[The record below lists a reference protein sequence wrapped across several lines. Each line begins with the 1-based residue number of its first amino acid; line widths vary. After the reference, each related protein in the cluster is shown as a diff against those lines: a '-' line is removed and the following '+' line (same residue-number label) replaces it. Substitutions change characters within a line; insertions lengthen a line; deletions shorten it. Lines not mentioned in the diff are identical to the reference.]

1 MATAHF
7 LHEQTQRHY
16 SDAMRILAALLL
28 LLASLPLTAATGTPA
43 PPQGAESNLQL
54 TQCMSLQGSLSRQ
67 TTALA
72 ELQAHSQALSSQR
85 ELERMR
91 NESRIQALENEK
103 ARLLSAAVI
112 AVLILLLAAATSFGL
127 LLRKRHQQLR
137 RLSEVDVL
145 TGLGNRRAATRKL
158 DALAAQRGP
167 DGTRHVLFL
176 IDVDHFKQINDS
188 HGHHVGDE
196 VLVALAAKLRAAC
209 RPTDLVARW
218 GGEEFL
224 VACTSLTREQ
234 AEQVAARL
242 RRAMA
247 YTLETSHAARLIT
260 VSLGLAPIPFFD
272 SGDEPSPASCWD
284 YALRMADRALYA
296 AKRHRD
302 AWVGYWGAQ
311 LPDNATAEAVL
322 EQPEAADGIVT
333 VMSSVPRIVS
343 TSSAAARARSLKAL
357 RAQG

>member
-1 MATAHF
+1 
-7 LHEQTQRHY
+7 
-16 SDAMRILAALLL
+16 MRILAAFLL
-28 LLASLPLTAATGTPA
+28 LLASLPLIAAADTAAPPKSPTPGSDNPLA
-43 PPQGAESNLQL
+43 
-54 TQCMSLQGSLSRQ
+54 QCSGLQGSLSRQ

-72 ELQAHSQALSSQR
+72 ELQAHSQALSTQR

-103 ARLLSAAVI
+103 SRLLSAAVI
-112 AVLILLLAAATSFGL
+112 AVLILLLAAATGFGL
-127 LLRKRHQQLR
+127 LLRRRHRQLH
-137 RLSEVDVL
+137 RLSEIDVL
-145 TGLGNRRAATRKL
+145 TGLGNRRAAARKL
-158 DALAAQRGP
+158 DAMTVQRGP
-167 DGTRHVLFL
+167 EGTRHVLFL

-196 VLVALAAKLRAAC
+196 VLVALATKLKAAC

-247 YTLETSHAARLIT
+247 YTLETTHAARLIT

-272 SGDEPSPASCWD
+272 SGNEPVAASCWD

-322 EQPEAADGIVT
+322 EQPEAAEGIVT
-333 VMSSVPRIVS
+333 VLSSVPRIVA
-343 TSSAAARARSLKAL
+343 SSLTAARARSLRAL

>member
-1 MATAHF
+1 
-7 LHEQTQRHY
+7 
-16 SDAMRILAALLL
+16 MRTLPLPLLL
-28 LLASLPLTAATGTPA
+28 LLMLASLLPASPAAVPTAPASPQVAEGGPL
-43 PPQGAESNLQL
+43 AECLA
-54 TQCMSLQGSLSRQ
+54 LQGNLSRQ

-72 ELQAHSQALSSQR
+72 ELQAHSQAVVAQR

-91 NESRIQALENEK
+91 TEARIQALESEK
-103 ARLLSAAVI
+103 NRLLSAAVI
-112 AVLILLLAAATSFGL
+112 AVLLLLLGAATAFGL
-127 LLRKRHQQLR
+127 LLRKRHGQLR
-137 RLSEVDVL
+137 RLSEVDAL
-145 TGLGNRRAATRKL
+145 TGLNNRHAATAML
-158 DALAAQRGP
+158 NAMTAQPGP

-176 IDVDHFKQINDS
+176 IDVDHFKQINDTY
-188 HGHHVGDE
+188 GHHVGDD
-196 VLVALAAKLRAAC
+196 VLVALAARLKAAC

-224 VACTSLTREQ
+224 VACTNLTREQ

-247 YTLETSHAARLIT
+247 YTLETAHAARPIT

-272 SGDEPSPASCWD
+272 AASDQSAAGRWD

-296 AKRHRD
+296 AKRNRD

-311 LPDNATAEAVL
+311 LPDDATAEAVL
-322 EQPEAADGIVT
+322 EQPEAAAGIVA
-333 VMSSVPRIVS
+333 VMSSVPRIVA
-343 TSSAAARARSLKAL
+343 TSSEVARAGSLRAL

>member
-1 MATAHF
+1 MARI
-7 LHEQTQRHY
+7 LHGHAERHDP
-16 SDAMRILAALLL
+16 DAMRLIAPFLLL
-28 LLASLPLTAATGTPA
+28 LLAPSFPLAAPGSAAPGAAQGT
-43 PPQGAESNLQL
+43 ESDLA
-54 TQCMSLQGSLSRQ
+54 QCMMLQGNLSRQ

-72 ELQAHSQALSSQR
+72 ELQAHSQALSTQR

-103 ARLLSAAVI
+103 AQLLSAAVI
-112 AVLILLLAAATSFGL
+112 AVLVLLLAAATGFGL
-127 LLRKRHQQLR
+127 LLRRRHRQLR
-137 RLSEVDVL
+137 RLSEIDVL
-145 TGLGNRRAATRKL
+145 TGLGNRRAATLAL
-158 DALAAQRGP
+158 DAMAAQRGP
-167 DGTRHVLFL
+167 EGTRHVLFL
-176 IDVDHFKQINDS
+176 VDVDHFKQINDS
-188 HGHHVGDE
+188 HGHHAGDE
-196 VLVALAAKLRAAC
+196 VLVALAAKLKAAC

-224 VACTSLTREQ
+224 VACTSLTRAQ

-247 YTLETSHAARLIT
+247 HTLETAHATRLIT

-272 SGDEPSPASCWD
+272 GGDVHSPASCWD

-311 LPDNATAEAVL
+311 LPDTATAEAVL
-322 EQPEAADGIVT
+322 EQPEAAEGIVT
-333 VMSSVPRIVS
+333 VLSSVPRIVA
-343 TSSAAARARSLKAL
+343 TSSAAARARSLMAM